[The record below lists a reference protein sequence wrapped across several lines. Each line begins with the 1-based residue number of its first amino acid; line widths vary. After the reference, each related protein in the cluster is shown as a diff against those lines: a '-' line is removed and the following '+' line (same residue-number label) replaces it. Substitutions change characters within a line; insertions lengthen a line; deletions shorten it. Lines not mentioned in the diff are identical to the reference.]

1 METNSDET
9 EEEIGDRNQDWD
21 QQEAN
26 RSMEINNENVELGGD
41 EITTI
46 EEIEGFSEDGCT
58 ELRERERRTSVN
70 DKER

>member
-58 ELRERERRTSVN
+58 ELRERRTSVN